1 MASSYATKF
10 TLKNHILLLIV
21 VCLISGCERGR
32 FNDEITKAYGLPDKS
47 SEYKDLVTR
56 DPENLSEDELYNRV
70 LTLWGTP
77 YREIKLPTSIGT
89 THIIV
94 SGPVDGEA
102 LILLHGMNVDS
113 TMWYPNVKAL
123 SQSHRVY
130 AIDDILG
137 PGKSKLNHD
146 NDSLEIL
153 IAWYFEIFD
162 ALKLEK
168 PTLVGA
174 SQGGWIATNLA
185 LAKPKKFNQLILL
198 SPAQTLTWL
207 EPSVDIL
214 SNLLFALNPQRE
226 GLRDNLATL
235 SSNVGGI
242 DQMYIDRFFRT
253 VITAPPSPLL
263 MDMKPFD
270 DKQLAA
276 LTMPVLF
283 LAGDNDMF
291 NNQDSVERAIK
302 IMPCVQAEMISNSGH
317 FISVDQ
323 AALVNGKI
331 MEFVAARQNK
341 KTTEC

>member
-1 MASSYATKF
+1 M
-10 TLKNHILLLIV
+10 KNCIPLLFV
-21 VCLISGCERGR
+21 VCLLAGCEQGR
-32 FNDEITKAYGLPDKS
+32 FNDDITKAYGLPDNS
-47 SEYKDLVTR
+47 SEYQDLITR
-56 DPENLSEDELYNRV
+56 EPESLNKYELYNRV
-70 LTLWGTP
+70 LTLWDTP
-77 YREIKLPTSIGT
+77 YRELKLPTSNGT

-94 SGPVDGEA
+94 SGPADGEV

-123 SQSHRVY
+123 SQNYRVY

-137 PGKSKLNHD
+137 PGKSKLDHD
-146 NDSLEIL
+146 DDSLEMVIS
-153 IAWYFEIFD
+153 WYFEIFD

-168 PTLVGA
+168 PILAGA

-185 LAKPKKFNQLILL
+185 LARPQRFNKLILL

-214 SNLLFALNPQRE
+214 SNLLFSLNPQRE
-226 GLRDNLATL
+226 GLRNNLATL
-235 SSNVGGI
+235 SSNVDGI
-242 DQMYIDRFFRT
+242 EQMYIDQFFRT
-253 VITAPPSPLL
+253 ITTASTSPLL

-270 DKQLAA
+270 DEQLSA

-291 NNQDSVERAIK
+291 NNQDSVDRAIK
-302 IMPCVQAEMISNSGH
+302 IMPCVQAEIISNSGH

-323 AALVNGKI
+323 AKIVNGKI
-331 MEFVAARQNK
+331 IEFVAKRQNK
-341 KTTEC
+341 QTTEC